1 MDPSIY
7 VSPPAVSLPPTAAES
22 GPPQPDQADLLRQL
36 LDVQREQLALQKSQ
50 IAAQDAGSRWRAFL
64 QRWQS
69 DFPGVGHDCKDVLP
83 IIERAYL
90 TLIGE
95 ITERLKDEPD
105 ALDHE
110 FGVSE
115 FLDKYGVRLG
125 QLGNVLGQLG
135 PLADAAPADNS
146 GS

>member
-7 VSPPAVSLPPTAAES
+7 VSSPSVTLPPSSAEP
-22 GPPQPDQADLLRQL
+22 GPPRPDEADLLRQL
-36 LDVQREQLALQKSQ
+36 LDVQREQLALAKAQV
-50 IAAQDAGSRWRAFL
+50 AAQDSGARWRAFL
-64 QRWQS
+64 QRWQP
-69 DFPGVGHDCKDVLP
+69 DFPGVGQDCKDVLP
-83 IIERAYL
+83 VVERAYL
-90 TLIGE
+90 TLVGE
-95 ITERLKDEPD
+95 LTERLKDEPD

-135 PLADAAPADNS
+135 PLADAAPADNT
-146 GS
+146 